1 MDCAADNRF
10 STYRQYKEDTEKI
23 AGWLVYNARKCG
35 YRIDQY
41 IAESSTD
48 VLTAQSKRLKGKAR
62 KRAQTESTVLRNS
75 SSIPKYS
82 IKVSEFSR
90 MARAIAEFKPKV
102 DIPKAL
108 DNLFRRAI
116 ATRTK
121 VTRWHEISS
130 HGDKESNKT
139 HAHFTS
145 VLTNA
150 WTILCPSTPP
160 QTSYA
165 KKRTKEV
172 PESEPNVNLDNRFSA
187 LQVEEL
193 QDLREDTEPSSSDE
207 LDESDYKLSDI
218 ASVTLIKSEGDIESE
233 FFLAIFYFL
242 REIKEI
248 RSCIRRGWQAYRRG
262 TQELIMT
269 SLLTNTSIQLVRRAE
284 LELDLMIERPKRF
297 PSRTYPVWRFPD
309 IFVYRVHQ
317 GSDLDFEGLDEFLE
331 PSSQRHVFSCEHGK
345 LCFADVYCALKNVLF
360 MMKNPGFGYILD
372 EVTTDTEYFRR
383 LMCMLPI
390 FHNLARPTAAS
401 FACDEISSGIEFM
414 FKTETIPIYVAF
426 GVQLLLD
433 IQDELVLIPENPVLE
448 VKKHMRNMLSTFKSR
463 KFDQEPFTID
473 DKGFKWLMDLLHI
486 YEQDILHDNLRREVS
501 VLDELDGIAGLPERI
516 LEPDYFLRINPVKC
530 GMLKYGIHMQYHRYA
545 CDLEGVW
552 RGLTSMVHLYVAGRS
567 LYPGDPVWP
576 DMEYFLRHQDLDH
589 LFIGGIPQSMD
600 EAYRKFLLATGVK
613 ATNFARNRRS
623 TKQKLDLAGGRWA
636 TNPCLLDS
644 ILSKW
649 MCGGELMS
657 NDMIFELV
665 RAIGEQ
671 KAIDEKAR
679 QVGMTQEMKEK
690 CPKVWSDPSRTMY
703 ETLGALGF
711 FIISEIGDLYFDWLS
726 FAETCQRIWTQIH
739 DTLELPKSER
749 PHHITVMHIL
759 HEAQTCQLVAEAD
772 KKKDVAS
779 SVRKHA
785 TGLAQ
790 SWAII
795 QKICRKGMKVTFGK
809 DEKRFKDVKA
819 WVGDKELFNVASK
832 ALDESA
838 YPRLTRSFL
847 QSIYE
852 NWPEED
858 VEKSAVI
865 LMNEALP
872 AFWHPSLE
880 GDDECYDDDNDNW

>member
-35 YRIDQY
+35 YRIDEY

-48 VLTAQSKRLKGKAR
+48 VLTVPSKRLKGKAR
-62 KRAQTESTVLRNS
+62 KRAQTKPPVLRKTPT
-75 SSIPKYS
+75 IPKYS
-82 IKVSEFSR
+82 IKVSDFSR
-90 MARAIAEFKPKV
+90 MARVIAEFKPKV

-108 DNLFRRAI
+108 DNLFRRVI
-116 ATRTK
+116 ATRTQ
-121 VTRWHEISS
+121 VTQWHERSS

-160 QTSYA
+160 QTSHA

-172 PESEPNVNLDNRFSA
+172 PESEPTVNLVNRFSA
-187 LQVEEL
+187 LEVEEL

-207 LDESDYKLSDI
+207 LDESNYKLTDI
-218 ASVTLIKSEGDIESE
+218 ASVTLLKSEEDIESE
-233 FFLAIFYFL
+233 FFLAIFCFMTEL
-242 REIKEI
+242 NEMRSSIRE
-248 RSCIRRGWQAYRRG
+248 SWQAYRRG
-262 TQELIMT
+262 RQELIMA
-269 SLLTNTSIQLVRRAE
+269 SLLTNTAIQLVRRAE
-284 LELDLMIERPKRF
+284 LELDLMIERPKRY
-297 PSRTYPVWRFPD
+297 PSATYPVWRFPD
-309 IFVYRVHQ
+309 ILVYRVHQ
-317 GSDLDFEGLDEFLE
+317 GLDLDFQGLDKFLE
-331 PSSQRHVFSCEHGK
+331 PSSQRHIFSCPHGK
-345 LCFADVYCALKNVLF
+345 LCLADIFSALKHVLVTV
-360 MMKNPGFGYILD
+360 KNPGFGDLLN
-372 EVTTDTEYFRR
+372 EVATDTENLRR
-383 LMCMLPI
+383 LMCMLPK
-390 FHNLARPTAAS
+390 FHNMARPTAAS

-414 FKTETIPIYVAF
+414 FTTKTIPIYVAF

-433 IQDELVLIPENPVLE
+433 IQDELVSVPENPVFE

-463 KFDQEPFTID
+463 KLDQEPFTID
-473 DKGFKWLMDLLHI
+473 DEGFKWLMNTLAI
-486 YEQDILHDNLRREVS
+486 YEKDILHDNLRRELSVS
-501 VLDELDGIAGLPERI
+501 DELNGIAGLPERI

-530 GMLKYGIHMQYHRYA
+530 GMLKYGIRMQYHRYA

-552 RGLTSMVHLYVAGRS
+552 RGITCMIHLYVAGRS
-567 LYPGDPVWP
+567 LYPGDPLWP
-576 DMEYFLRHQDLDH
+576 DMEYFLRHQDLDL

-600 EAYRKFLLATGVK
+600 EAYRKFLLAAGVK
-613 ATNFARNRRS
+613 ASNFARNKRS
-623 TKQKLDLAGGRWA
+623 TKQKLDLTEGRRA
-636 TNPCLLDS
+636 ANPCLLDS
-644 ILSKW
+644 ILSEW

-657 NDMIFELV
+657 DDMIFKLV
-665 RAIGEQ
+665 RAIGER
-671 KAIDEKAR
+671 KVINEKAR
-679 QVGMTQEMKEK
+679 RVGMTEEMIEK
-690 CPKVWSDPSRTMY
+690 CAKVWSGPNRTMY

-711 FIISEIGDLYFDWLS
+711 FIIAEIGDLYFDWLS

-739 DTLELPKSER
+739 DTLELPKSKR
-749 PHHITVMHIL
+749 PHHITAMHIL
-759 HEAQTCQLVAEAD
+759 HEAQTCQLVAEED
-772 KKKDVAS
+772 KKDVAS

-785 TGLAQ
+785 TGLVQ

-838 YPRLTRSFL
+838 YPCLTRSFL
-847 QSIYE
+847 QRLYE

-872 AFWHPSLE
+872 GFWHPSQE
-880 GDDECYDDDNDNW
+880 SGHECYDDENDN